1 MKNITARTSHRNT
14 PETDSQEFVFHIV
27 GYTDADGKNHEIE
40 LLARDPM
47 DAIQQFRAM
56 DHGGLNYE

>member
-1 MKNITARTSHRNT
+1 MNNITARTSHRNT
-14 PETDSQEFVFHIV
+14 PETDLQRYVYHIV
-27 GYTDADGKNHEIE
+27 SYTDADGKNHEVE

-56 DHGGLNYE
+56 EKKS

>member
-1 MKNITARTSHRNT
+1 MKNIRARTPRRNT

-27 GYTDADGKNHEIE
+27 SYTDADEKNHEVE

-56 DHGGLNYE
+56 RKET